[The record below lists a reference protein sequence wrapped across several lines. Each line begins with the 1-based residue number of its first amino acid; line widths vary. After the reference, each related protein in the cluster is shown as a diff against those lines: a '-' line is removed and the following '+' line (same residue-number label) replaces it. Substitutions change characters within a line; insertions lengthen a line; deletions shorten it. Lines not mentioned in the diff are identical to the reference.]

1 MSNIK
6 ERILGAITVMN
17 DYDAEII
24 WKLIVNRFA
33 DTSWDN
39 IEIEEPDEIDLQ
51 MLKEIEKNPDCH
63 EFISSEEAMQQLGL
77 F

>member
-6 ERILGAITVMN
+6 ERILGAITVMS